1 MTAGK
6 NPKPRVRD
14 GRNIIAMLKKRGP
27 IVTQQYYS
35 YDVVNVCL
43 RRGNHKKRKII
54 QPKRCPVNRPP
65 AFGFCPGLRIAGHE
79 LKITADAGT

>member
-6 NPKPRVRD
+6 NPKPRVGD
-14 GRNIIAMLKKRGP
+14 GRNVIAMLKKRGP

-35 YDVVNVCL
+35 YDLVNVCL

-54 QPKRCPVNRPP
+54 QLSRWSVNRPP
-65 AFGFCPGLRIAGHE
+65 AFGVCPGLRIAGHK
-79 LKITADAGT
+79 LKITANAGT